1 MQLKEANRHV
11 VTQRPSHAGHFER
24 VRQSVVHEDAA
35 GEGKHLSLVL
45 ESAEGSREDETVVV
59 ALKFCAVVLALN
71 VQMFLSEAF
80 VGNELLPVHK
90 KMKNEER
97 LRQNRS
103 IQRMECELF

>member
-11 VTQRPSHAGHFER
+11 VTQRPSHAGYFER

-45 ESAEGSREDETVVV
+45 ESAEGSRKDETVVV
-59 ALKFCAVVLALN
+59 ALKFCTVVLALN